1 MTVEITD
8 VADTAPRRA
17 IASFDPYEDAQALL
31 DRFADG
37 GFPVERLAIEG
48 QDLEIVER
56 ITGRLDAGRAAL
68 AGGAPGALAGAAFG
82 LLFGLWFT
90 HDGASLGA
98 IVLYWF
104 AVGTL
109 VGAGFEFFIF
119 ALSGAPG
126 RPAVR

>member
-1 MTVEITD
+1 MTVEITE

-17 IASFDPYEDAQALL
+17 IASFDPYEDAQALV
-31 DRFADG
+31 DRLADG
-37 GFPVERLAIEG
+37 GFPI
-48 QDLEIVER
+48 
-56 ITGRLDAGRAAL
+56 GRLDAGRAAL

-90 HDGASLGA
+90 HDGVSLGA
-98 IVLYWF
+98 ILLYWF

-109 VGAGFEFFIF
+109 VGAGFEFFVF
-119 ALSGAPG
+119 APSSAPG

>member
-17 IASFDPYEDAQALL
+17 IASFDPYEGAQALV
-31 DRFADG
+31 DRLADG
-37 GFPVERLAIEG
+37 RFPVEHVAIKG
-48 QDLEIVER
+48 RDLKIVER
-56 ITGRLDAGRAAL
+56 VTGRLDAGRASL
-68 AGGAPGALAGAAFG
+68 AGGAPGALAGAASG

-90 HDGASLGA
+90 HDGVSLGA
-98 IVLYWF
+98 IPLFWF

-109 VGAGFEFFIF
+109 VAGFEFFVF

>member
-8 VADTAPRRA
+8 ADTAPRPA

-31 DRFADG
+31 DRLADG

-48 QDLEIVER
+48 QDWR
-56 ITGRLDAGRAAL
+56 SSSASQAGST
-68 AGGAPGALAGAAFG
+68 PGAAFG

-90 HDGASLGA
+90 HDSVSLGA